1 MMRGRD
7 IHWTTT
13 REELATPR
21 VRTGRLPD
29 RLSVST
35 SWLVI
40 LALSFG
46 LWGLIGL
53 GLGWAFG
60 WF

>member
-1 MMRGRD
+1 MMRGQN

-13 REELATPR
+13 REELAPAQAR
-21 VRTGRLPD
+21 EGRLPD

-40 LALSFG
+40 LGLSFG

-53 GLGWAFG
+53 GLNWAFG